1 MHQPHPATV
10 QHADTTYR
18 PTEGDELLDLRAI
31 GLALRRNW
39 IPIALVSAAA
49 LVTTALVYLSTQPT
63 YVATAQLRVERV
75 PNEVLVPAG
84 EEQPVFPADSPT
96 VDTAVAVLDSP
107 DLLGRVVD
115 RLRLVQNP
123 EFNPDLAEGAEGGT
137 QTSAAAAR
145 DRAIRILASGLDVE
159 REGSSYAIAV
169 NYSSPDPQT
178 AAAVANAVM
187 DAYLNGQR
195 EARTATTERAAE
207 LLGERLQELRGQVVA
222 AESAVADYRARHQL
236 FAASSDSSITQQQLS
251 VLDAELASA
260 RAAQAAADAR
270 RFAIGRQSAAGIQEA
285 LNSPVVSGLRQQRA
299 ELGAT
304 AAELSTRY
312 GPSHPDRIR
321 AEQQV
326 AEIDRQIQAEIGR
339 VSTAV
344 ATEADVAR
352 GRTASIAGSINQV
365 QGRLAADNAAMVRLN
380 ELERNAESARA
391 IYQAFLDNYRQAL
404 ARQGTESSDAS
415 AISLA
420 QVPVMP
426 SDPNPMMYL
435 LLGLM
440 AAGAL
445 SAAVVLIAEARRRQV
460 VAS

>member
-1 MHQPHPATV
+1 
-10 QHADTTYR
+10 
-18 PTEGDELLDLRAI
+18 
-31 GLALRRNW
+31 
-39 IPIALVSAAA
+39 
-49 LVTTALVYLSTQPT
+49 
-63 YVATAQLRVERV
+63 
-75 PNEVLVPAG
+75 
-84 EEQPVFPADSPT
+84 
-96 VDTAVAVLDSP
+96 
-107 DLLGRVVD
+107 
-115 RLRLVQNP
+115 
-123 EFNPDLAEGAEGGT
+123 
-137 QTSAAAAR
+137 
-145 DRAIRILASGLDVE
+145 
-159 REGSSYAIAV
+159 
-169 NYSSPDPQT
+169 
-178 AAAVANAVM
+178 M

-222 AESAVADYRARHQL
+222 AESAVADYRARHRL

-270 RFAIGRQSAAGIQEA
+270 RFAIRRQSADGIQEA

-420 QVPVMP
+420 QVPVIP

-460 VAS
+460 AP

>member
-1 MHQPHPATV
+1 MQQPHSATV

-18 PTEGDELLDLRAI
+18 PTEGEELLDLRAI
-31 GLALRRNW
+31 GFALRRNW
-39 IPIALVSAAA
+39 IPIVLVSAAA
-49 LVTTALVYLSTQPT
+49 LLATALVYFSTRPT

-75 PNEVLVPAG
+75 PNEVLAPTG
-84 EEQPVFPADSPT
+84 ENQPIFPADSPT

-115 RLRLVQNP
+115 RLRLVRNP
-123 EFNPDLAEGAEGGT
+123 EFNPDIADGVESAT
-137 QTSAAAAR
+137 PAAAAAAR
-145 DRAIRILASGLDVE
+145 DRAIRILASGLDIE
-159 REGSSYAIAV
+159 REGSSYAIAI
-169 NYSSPDPQT
+169 NYSSPEPRT

-222 AESAVADYRARHQL
+222 AESAVADYRARHRL

-270 RFAIGRQSAAGIQEA
+270 RFAIRRQSADGIQEA

-420 QVPVMP
+420 QVPVIP

-460 VAS
+460 AP